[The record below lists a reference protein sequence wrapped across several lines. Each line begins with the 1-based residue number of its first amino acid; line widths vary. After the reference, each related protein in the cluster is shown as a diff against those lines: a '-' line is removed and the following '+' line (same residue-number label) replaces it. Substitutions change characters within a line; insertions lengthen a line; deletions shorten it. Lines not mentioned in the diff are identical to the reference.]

1 MPKSHTNLLYHA
13 VFSTKGRNPWLAP
26 EIRPRLAEYTG
37 GVLRNDRS
45 ALLAAGGVEDHVHLL
60 IRARPDVAP
69 ADMMR
74 SVKASSSGWIH
85 RAYPELSGFA
95 WQSGYSMFSVSA
107 SQVDRVKRYL
117 AGQEDHHRRMSF
129 REELEALL
137 QAHRVEFD
145 ERDLED

>member
-1 MPKSHTNLLYHA
+1 
-13 VFSTKGRNPWLAP
+13 
-26 EIRPRLAEYTG
+26 
-37 GVLRNDRS
+37 
-45 ALLAAGGVEDHVHLL
+45 
-60 IRARPDVAP
+60 
-69 ADMMR
+69 MR